1 MFDSWIKG
9 FLIQFLFVC
18 VGMLLII
25 MYPTIHNLVAAF
37 LILNKEG
44 MKAQSYSLFLEEF
57 GISCFITQ
65 YVKRFFSRVRIC
77 KICATQSSFWE
88 EMGNASTG
96 RRYAGMVRAQIITYL
111 LLK

>member
-1 MFDSWIKG
+1 MFDSRIKG

-37 LILNKEG
+37 LILNKER

-57 GISCFITQ
+57 GIS
-65 YVKRFFSRVRIC
+65 
-77 KICATQSSFWE
+77 
-88 EMGNASTG
+88 
-96 RRYAGMVRAQIITYL
+96 
-111 LLK
+111 